1 MICRSCNK
9 IIPDGRNFC
18 PYCGSRIINLQGS
31 DETERDMVSN
41 DHEAKTIINANEQ
54 KANERKIDHSPGI
67 VDNSV
72 KYQGSKDISKY
83 VAAISVLAT
92 LLCCALFVIIYQNT
106 KKNVT
111 TTDTNTVE
119 AEISKEDATIK
130 DVEENVSITEETS
143 NETLSYRD
151 ITGMDSISGALI
163 FHCIIEELPS
173 WNSSSINEKDFWNI
187 MCYYA
192 NAEDRINGL
201 NPPRTGEYGEF
212 MVLPNSILINAGYA
226 CFPDFNG
233 VLPEYGTLGEQVRY
247 VDQNNTGVGI
257 GDSIQVER
265 ISSSENEDNSIDVIY
280 AYHDWDNTI
289 EYNVHM
295 VENPNYNR
303 ANDYFTYYYT
313 IEKVE
318 QKTQTELNSST
329 TNEINSPFYGIWC
342 GASKDEVGAEK
353 IASELRDNG
362 FAAEI
367 FITTEWSNLNTERW
381 YVITAGTYNSREE
394 AEHILP
400 SVNNYYE
407 NAYIK
412 YSGEKIN

>member
-9 IIPDGRNFC
+9 MIPDGRNFC

-31 DETERDMVSN
+31 DEREGDKDLS
-41 DHEAKTIINANEQ
+41 DLEAKTIINANEQ
-54 KANERKIDHSPGI
+54 KTNERKIDHSSDI

-72 KYQGSKDISKY
+72 KNQESKGVSNY
-83 VAAISVLAT
+83 VVAISVLAT
-92 LLCCALFVIIYQNT
+92 LLCCALFVIFYQNT
-106 KKNVT
+106 QKNVT
-111 TTDTNTVE
+111 TTDTNTAE
-119 AEISKEDATIK
+119 AEVSKEDATIN

-143 NETLSYRD
+143 NEPLSYRD

-163 FHCIIEELPS
+163 FHCIVEELPS
-173 WNSSSINEKDFWNI
+173 LDSSSLNEKDFWNI

-201 NPPRTGEYGEF
+201 NLPRTGEYGEF

-233 VLPEYGTLGEQVRY
+233 VLPKYGTLGEQVRY

-257 GDSIQVER
+257 GDSIRVER
-265 ISSSENEDNSIDVIY
+265 LSSSVNEDNSVDVTY
-280 AYHDWDNTI
+280 EYHDWDGTK
-289 EYNVHM
+289 EYKVHM

-313 IEKVE
+313 IENVE
-318 QKTQTELNSST
+318 QKMQTELNSST

-342 GASKDEVGAEK
+342 GASKDETGAEK
-353 IASELRDNG
+353 IASDLRDNG
-362 FAAEI
+362 FPAEI

-394 AEHILP
+394 AEQILP

-412 YSGEKIN
+412 YSGEKTN